1 MKILHY
7 SLGFSPYRS
16 GGMTRYVEDLMDI
29 QKKDHEVGLLW
40 PGRMRL
46 WNKKISIKKNKTASG
61 IISFEMINPLPVP
74 LLEGVRDIPAY
85 MGKGDLD
92 CFLDFFKKEQ
102 PDVIHIHTF
111 MGLYAE
117 FLEAAKQLNIK
128 TVFTTHDYYA
138 ICPKVNMLCK
148 GQLCNTGMG
157 DECCTMCDMNP
168 LSMKKI
174 YILQTPLYRYFKES
188 AFVKSLRKRWMRS
201 KKSEQ
206 NVDANVSEMLSA
218 GKNMILPYSQLKEY
232 YQKMLQMISVVH
244 CNSVLAK
251 ERYLQFATV
260 QEAVVVPISNQ
271 NIVDKR
277 TKKVYNKENAI
288 NITYLGPAGEYK
300 GYFMLVDAL
309 DELNRRYEGAFT
321 LHVYAPIPEKRGY
334 IVEHD
339 SFGEGELDSVL
350 NRADILVAPSIWKET
365 FGFVVLEAL
374 SRGVPVI
381 VTENVGAKDLVNHG
395 EQGFV
400 IDPCKEALADALEQI
415 LNEPELLQHMN
426 ECIVKTDFP
435 YIMQAHAEEM
445 LAKIYS

>member
-1 MKILHY
+1 MRILHY

-40 PGRMRL
+40 PGQMRIL
-46 WNKKISIKKNKTASG
+46 NKKIEIKRRKTKSG
-61 IISFEMINPLPVP
+61 IANFEMMNPLPVP

-92 CFLDFFKKEQ
+92 YFLQFLKKEQ

-117 FLEAAKQLNIK
+117 FLEAAKQLKIK

-138 ICPKVNMLCK
+138 ICPKVSMLCK
-148 GQLCNTGMG
+148 GRVCNTGMG
-157 DECCTMCDMNP
+157 DECCSMCDMNP

-174 YILQTPLYRYFKES
+174 YILQSPLYRYFKES
-188 AFVKSLRKRWMRS
+188 AIVKSLRRKWARN
-201 KKSEQ
+201 KKSSQ
-206 NVDANVSEMLSA
+206 GADMDMNSMASGMKDVILSY
-218 GKNMILPYSQLKEY
+218 GQLKEY

-244 CNSVLAK
+244 CNSELAK
-251 ERYLQFATV
+251 EMYLQFASV
-260 QEAVVVPISNQ
+260 NEAVVVPISNQ

-288 NITYLGPAGEYK
+288 RFTYLGPTSEYK
-300 GYFMLVDAL
+300 GYFILIDAL
-309 DELNRRYEGAFT
+309 DEINRKYEGAFE
-321 LHVYAPIPEKRGY
+321 LKVYAPVREKRDY
-334 IVEHD
+334 IREHD

-350 NRADILVAPSIWKET
+350 SGTDILVAPSIWKET

-381 VTENVGAKDLVNHG
+381 VTENVGSKDLVVHG
-395 EQGFV
+395 KNGMV
-400 IDPCKEALADALEQI
+400 VAPCKESLVAALEQLMEDPQI
-415 LNEPELLQHMN
+415 LQYMN
-426 ECIVKTDFP
+426 SNIVKMDFP
-435 YIMQAHAEEM
+435 YTMQAHEKEM
-445 LAKIYS
+445 FAKIYS